1 LENST
6 ETNPDR
12 VVTLKLAFCLYKYF
26 PYGGLQLDFLNIAI
40 ACQRLGHTVRVYTLD
55 WVGGVPDG
63 FEVVIVPVEALTNHK
78 RNELFSAWV
87 KRALDNDPVD
97 GVIGIN
103 KMPGLDVY
111 FCGDSC
117 YEEKMQTQRVWFDR
131 QLPRYHHFACYEQ
144 SVFGTDSQTKIL
156 MISDTQR
163 PFFEKH
169 YGTPRDRM
177 HFLPPGIAKDRI
189 APPNVIDLRNKMRAQ
204 LGVAAD
210 EYMLLTVGSGFKK
223 KGVRRSLYAL
233 RSLPKDIR
241 EKTKYF
247 IVGKDK
253 ASPFRRL
260 IFWLG
265 LRKNVT
271 IFSFGRHPNEIPK
284 FLFAADL
291 LLHPATDENAG
302 IILLEAV
309 VAGLPVIATDNC
321 GYGHYIEEAGIGC
334 LIPNPFSQSVLNE
347 KLLDMLFH
355 GDRNKSLSKGREFAA
370 TANIYSLHS
379 DAACQIENVVHL
391 KARVKRDVN
400 KFAFCLYKY
409 MTFGGLQLDFMRIAM
424 ECQARGHSIRIY
436 TLSWEGYM
444 PPGFDVILVPASSM
458 TNHSRNQKFSRWVK
472 KHLQNNPVD
481 CVIGFNKMPELDIY
495 YAADYCYQEKMN
507 TQRSWFDRQLPRYHH
522 FSKYE
527 KAVFDKSLKTKI
539 LMISEV
545 QKPLFVKYYGTQESR
560 FHLLP
565 PGILKDR
572 IAPADGENIRADLR
586 KEFDLGDNDFLLLMI
601 GSGFKTKGLDRILV
615 GMAFLPPNVLART
628 RLIAIGQDMPN
639 RFYRMAHR
647 LNLGDAVKIL
657 KGREDIPRFLLGAD
671 LLVHPAYMENTGTVL
686 LEAIV
691 AGLPV
696 LASDVCGYARY
707 VEEAKA
713 GNLIPSPFD
722 IKKFASQ
729 LLSMITSEDL
739 IKMKNNGLA
748 FAENAEIYSMPE
760 RAADFICFHT
770 KHIKMLRKNKKL

>member
-1 LENST
+1 MENIA
-6 ETNPDR
+6 ETNSDR
-12 VVTLKLAFCLYKYF
+12 AAKLKLAFCLYKYF

-40 ACQRLGHTVRVYTLD
+40 ACQRLGHTVRVYTLE
-55 WVGGVPDG
+55 WVGQVPVG
-63 FEVVIVPVEALTNHK
+63 FELVIVPVHALTNHT
-78 RNELFSAWV
+78 RNERFSAWV
-87 KRALDNDPVD
+87 KKDLDRDPVD

-103 KMPGLDVY
+103 KMPNLDVY

-131 QLPRYHHFACYEQ
+131 QLPRYHHFARYEQ
-144 SVFGTDSQTKIL
+144 SVFGSDSKTKIL

-163 PFFEKH
+163 PFFEKY
-169 YGTPRDRM
+169 YGTPKDRM
-177 HFLPPGIAKDRI
+177 HFLPPGISRDRI
-189 APPNVIDLRNKMRAQ
+189 APPNVIDLRRKMRAH
-204 LGVAAD
+204 LGVAKD

-223 KGVRRSLYAL
+223 KGVSRSLHAL

-241 EKTKYF
+241 KKTKYF
-247 IVGKDK
+247 IVGRDK
-253 ASPFRRL
+253 ALPFKRL
-260 IFWLG
+260 ILMLG

-271 IFSFGRHPNEIPK
+271 IFSFGRDPNEIPN

-309 VAGLPVIATDNC
+309 VAGLPVLATENC
-321 GYGHYIEEAGIGC
+321 GYGHYVEEAGIGS
-334 LIPNPFSQSVLNE
+334 LIPNPFLQGLLNA
-347 KLLDMLFH
+347 KLLDMLLRN
-355 GDRNKSLSKGREFAA
+355 DRNKSLSKGREFAA

-379 DAACQIENVVHL
+379 EAAYQIQKVVAL
-391 KARVKRDVN
+391 KVGVKHDEST
-400 KFAFCLYKY
+400 FAFCLYKY
-409 MTFGGLQLDFMRIAM
+409 MTYGGLQLDFMRIAM
-424 ECQARGHSIRIY
+424 ECQSRGHSVRVY
-436 TLSWEGYM
+436 TLSWEGHI
-444 PPGFDVILVPASSM
+444 PPDFDVVLVPASSL

-472 KHLQNNPVD
+472 MHLEKNPVD
-481 CVIGFNKMPELDIY
+481 CVVGFNKMPGLDIY

-527 KAVFDKSLKTKI
+527 KAVFDKSLKTEI

-572 IAPADGENIRADLR
+572 IAPADGEKIRADLR
-586 KEFDLGDNDFLLLMI
+586 KEFNLGENDFLLLMI
-601 GSGFKTKGLDRILV
+601 GSGFRTKGLDRILL
-615 GMAFLPPNVLART
+615 GMASLPPSVLTRT

-639 RFYRMAHR
+639 RFYRMANK
-647 LNLGDAVKIL
+647 LNLGNAVQIL
-657 KGREDIPRFLLGAD
+657 KGRDDIPRFLLGAD

-707 VEEAKA
+707 VEEARA
-713 GNLIPSPFD
+713 GTLIPSPFD
-722 IKKFASQ
+722 ISNFTSQ

-739 IKMKNNGLA
+739 MKMKNNGLS
-748 FAENAEIYSMPE
+748 FAKNADIYSMPE
-760 RAADFICFHT
+760 RAADYICGHT
-770 KHIKMLRKNKKL
+770 KKLKMLPKN